1 MKGYVVISWECLNI
15 FVTGC
20 SVKEKGDLFARANNA
35 GAYSDSLALDALM
48 RLGELKSL
56 YRETLARLGGK
67 PYSVLS
73 KLIYPPSWLTLLA
86 KPSLFFFHVNC
97 SPSFVR
103 RCRKSCPAQGS
114 SSRRVTLQPKT
125 RFSPYNR
132 GFIVSFCC

>member
-86 KPSLFFFHVNC
+86 KPSLFF
-97 SPSFVR
+97 
-103 RCRKSCPAQGS
+103 SCKLFA
-114 SSRRVTLQPKT
+114 K
-125 RFSPYNR
+125 
-132 GFIVSFCC
+132 FCKEM